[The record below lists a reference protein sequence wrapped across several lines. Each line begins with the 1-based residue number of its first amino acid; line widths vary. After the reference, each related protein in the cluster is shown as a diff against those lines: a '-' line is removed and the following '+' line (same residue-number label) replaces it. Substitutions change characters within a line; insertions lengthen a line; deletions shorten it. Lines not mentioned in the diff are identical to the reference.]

1 MMLGINAVMNEY
13 INSVCKN
20 KQSRP
25 KLKKSPVA
33 GTRIHVEPDNGSRR
47 QLTDEMDELSNN

>member
-1 MMLGINAVMNEY
+1 MNEY